1 MFQGPANT
9 FGTCTWFST
18 EGPSHTV
25 GPPTSPGLFRGLYT
39 TDPCRGHPSLVM
51 LRAWLGLKALA
62 WAWLDRAWA

>member
-25 GPPTSPGLFRGLYT
+25 GPPTSPGLFHGLYT
-39 TDPCRGHPSLVM
+39 TGPCRGHPSPRGKNTAGSPRTSVPH
-51 LRAWLGLKALA
+51 
-62 WAWLDRAWA
+62 